1 MGGELAGDSMKIYV
15 EIDMAKDKFDYCAM
29 DDTLNI
35 LCRGSNRENSN
46 ERFRELS
53 DLIRTLKSTGN
64 MMKIGMESTGIYH
77 IPLYNYLR
85 AYGFPVRILNGL
97 EVRGMKK
104 SRVRKTTNDT
114 IDAESIAR
122 YLMIREEK
130 KTFVVPDNFRNLR
143 ELITA
148 YSIVTDKI
156 RTSKNNF
163 IRAMD
168 MIFPGLSNAV
178 DINEDTLDMLS
189 RYMTPEDFISA
200 DPAEIE
206 KYVFRRRY
214 DKIMKIAADY
224 PSNMNMERSLR
235 MEISS
240 LIRILKVLMDEKENI
255 EREMKSDPVLENHV
269 IMSIPGIGPVTGS
282 VILGKICDINRF
294 ENAEKLVA
302 FAGIDP
308 VIKESGKQRSQ
319 RSISKR
325 GDSALRSAIYQSTL
339 AAIRGNPA
347 ISEATMARWMVECQR
362 RKQWWQHQ
370 GNSATSYGLSGITTN
385 HLRYLRS
392 SGKWNKL
399 RKGNTRNT
407 YG

>member
-1 MGGELAGDSMKIYV
+1 
-15 EIDMAKDKFDYCAM
+15 
-29 DDTLNI
+29 
-35 LCRGSNRENSN
+35 
-46 ERFRELS
+46 
-53 DLIRTLKSTGN
+53 
-64 MMKIGMESTGIYH
+64 
-77 IPLYNYLR
+77 
-85 AYGFPVRILNGL
+85 
-97 EVRGMKK
+97 
-104 SRVRKTTNDT
+104 
-114 IDAESIAR
+114 
-122 YLMIREEK
+122 MIREEK
-130 KTFVVPDNFRNLR
+130 ETFVVPDNFRNLR

-156 RTSKNNF
+156 RISKNNL

-178 DINEDTLDMLS
+178 DMDEDTLDMLS

-200 DPAEIE
+200 DTGEIE
-206 KYVFRRRY
+206 KYVSKRRY
-214 DKIMKIAADY
+214 DKIMKIAADS
-224 PSNMNMERSLR
+224 PSNMNLERSLR

-240 LIRILKVLMDEKENI
+240 LIRILKVLMDEKKSFEKA
-255 EREMKSDPVLENHV
+255 MKSDPVIGNHV

-339 AAIRGNPA
+339 AAIRGNPV
-347 ISEATMARWMVECQR
+347 ISEFYHRKVDGGMPKKKAMVAAS
-362 RKQWWQHQ
+362 RKQCHIIWSVWH
-370 GNSATSYGLSGITTN
+370 N
-385 HLRYLRS
+385 
-392 SGKWNKL
+392 NKPFEIPEKF
-399 RKGNTRNT
+399 RKLE
-407 YG
+407 